1 MFDDI
6 NGADQTSYSR
16 RGRSFRGF
24 QGLAAVILVLL
35 CSVCAGIIIYG
46 RLG

>member
-6 NGADQTSYSR
+6 NGAGQTSYSLS
-16 RGRSFRGF
+16 GRSFRGF